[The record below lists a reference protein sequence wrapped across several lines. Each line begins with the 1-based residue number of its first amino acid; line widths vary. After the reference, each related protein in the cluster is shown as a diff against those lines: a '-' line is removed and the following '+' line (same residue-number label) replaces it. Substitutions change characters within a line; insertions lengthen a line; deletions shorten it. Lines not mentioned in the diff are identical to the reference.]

1 MSPLRSHSRQ
11 KACAT
16 SSAWGERSWF
26 FNDKRVVDLKE
37 QLIRLKKSKPDQ
49 ATLDALVAQVR
60 EKEKAARDLESK
72 AAQIDA
78 AVYDLKAVNPNVVA
92 NVDDRT
98 VGTWKRV

>member
-1 MSPLRSHSRQ
+1 
-11 KACAT
+11 
-16 SSAWGERSWF
+16 
-26 FNDKRVVDLKE
+26 VVDLKE